1 MGLGS
6 LAARRFNLVMPSAV
20 GFYKCPYLALVT
32 EELGRSRRRSRVA
45 DRYNP
50 VLCAAWVSRELS
62 PLSSHVWRLETVQ
75 ARKYSNRPGFRG
87 TDADVLRR

>member
-75 ARKYSNRPGFRG
+75 HESTATGLDFGGLMRTS
-87 TDADVLRR
+87 